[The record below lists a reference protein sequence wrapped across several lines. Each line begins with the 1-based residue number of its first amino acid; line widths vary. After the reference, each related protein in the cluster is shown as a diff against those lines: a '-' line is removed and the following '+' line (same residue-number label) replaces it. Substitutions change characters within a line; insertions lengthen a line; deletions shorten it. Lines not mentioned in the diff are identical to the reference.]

1 MSAPIA
7 FKPLTLRAVLLEV
20 SLRILRVIS
29 MPEDTELTDL
39 HELFQAILGWSLDLG
54 SSLASTIRER
64 GSRTLRA

>member
-1 MSAPIA
+1 
-7 FKPLTLRAVLLEV
+7 VLLEV

-39 HELFQAILGWSLDLG
+39 HELFQAILGWSLNLG